1 MATTKTYRAP
11 APPRGWRALPWR
23 LPIWFYRLGLGGLL
37 GRRFL
42 LLEHLG
48 RKTGRRRQTV
58 LEVIRY
64 DPKGPVFYVASGF
77 GRRSHWFRNIQAHP
91 QVTVQVGRTR
101 YRAVARVLNPDR
113 AAQVLMAYAWAHPLA
128 FRTLTRLLDIPVPR
142 TMDDFR
148 RLAEAIPVVAFE
160 VRAASEEA
168 GG

>member
-23 LPIWFYRLGLGGLL
+23 LPIWLYRLGLGGLL

-42 LLEHLG
+42 LLEHVG

-64 DPKGPVFYVASGF
+64 DPEGPVFYVASGF

-101 YRAVARVLNPDR
+101 YRAVARVLDPDR
-113 AAQVLMAYAWAHPLA
+113 AAQVLMAYARAHPGA
-128 FRTLTRLLDIPVPR
+128 FRALARLLRMPVPR
-142 TMDDFR
+142 TPEDFR
-148 RLAEAIPVVAFE
+148 RLAEALPVVAFE
-160 VRAASEEA
+160 AQSPEQA
-168 GG
+168 G